1 MKPASKSSINNA
13 MKNAMTYKGYTA
25 SMEFDS
31 DDRILVGRVL
41 NIDDI
46 ISFHG
51 DSVVE
56 FEAAFHD
63 SVDGYVASC
72 EKLGQVPEK
81 PASGRM
87 MLRVNP
93 SVHAAALQASAKAH
107 QSLNKWVEQVLR
119 HAAHV

>member
-1 MKPASKSSINNA
+1 
-13 MKNAMTYKGYTA
+13 MKNVMSYKGYTA
-25 SMEFDS
+25 SMEFDA

-41 NIDDI
+41 HIDDI

-51 DSVVE
+51 ESVAE
-56 FEAAFHD
+56 FEAAFKD
-63 SVDGYVASC
+63 SVDGYVTSC
-72 EKLGQVPEK
+72 EKLGQTPEK

-107 QSLNKWVEQVLR
+107 KSLNKWVEQVLQQ
-119 HAAHV
+119 AAHV